1 MKRILFTIVLC
12 LIVCASCRHTFY
24 DREGVV
30 TKVKIEHSSYKD
42 VTYSY
47 KVIVEDID
55 KTELSGK
62 FILYTNVK
70 YQVGD
75 TVSIGNANTNTVVV
89 HDTVFYR
96 MSD

>member
-1 MKRILFTIVLC
+1 MKRILFTLIMC

-24 DREGVV
+24 DRDGVV
-30 TKVKIEHSSYKD
+30 TKVKIEQSSYKN
-42 VTYSY
+42 VTYRY
-47 KVIVEDID
+47 KVIVENID
-55 KTELSGK
+55 KSELSGK

-75 TVSIGNANTNTVVV
+75 TVSIGSANVNTVVV
-89 HDTVFYR
+89 HDTMFYR